1 MPPLPVES
9 EIVVL
14 MEEGCNGN
22 KYVMKY
28 CAPRQEG
35 PFDEVI
41 EQNGRFAYGETCVGL
56 KVVVDAD
63 SLMYMLGTKID
74 FKEDDISAEFV
85 FDNPLA
91 TSTCGCGESFS
102 TK

>member
-1 MPPLPVES
+1 
-9 EIVVL
+9 
-14 MEEGCNGN
+14 
-22 KYVMKY
+22 VMKY
-28 CAPRQEG
+28 CAPGQEG

-41 EQNGRFAYGETCVGL
+41 EQNGMDGGFVSLTGV

-63 SLMYMLGTKID
+63 SLMYILGTKID
-74 FKEDDISAEFV
+74 YKEDDISAEFV

>member
-1 MPPLPVES
+1 M
-9 EIVVL
+9 
-14 MEEGCNGN
+14 
-22 KYVMKY
+22 MKY
-28 CAPRQEG
+28 CAPGQEG

-41 EQNGRFAYGETCVGL
+41 EQNGMDGSFVSLTGV

-63 SLMYMLGTKID
+63 SLMYILGTKID
-74 FKEDDISAEFV
+74 YKEDDISAEFV

>member
-1 MPPLPVES
+1 
-9 EIVVL
+9 

-28 CAPRQEG
+28 CAPGQEG

-41 EQNGRFAYGETCVGL
+41 EQNGRFAYGETCVGI

-63 SLMYMLGTKID
+63 SLMYMLCTKVD

>member
-1 MPPLPVES
+1 MCAFILV
-9 EIVVL
+9 
-14 MEEGCNGN
+14 EGCNGN

-28 CAPRQEG
+28 CAPGEEG
-35 PFDEVI
+35 PFDEII
-41 EQNGRFAYGETCVGL
+41 EQDGV

-63 SLMYMLGTKID
+63 SLMYILGTKID
-74 FKEDDISAEFV
+74 YKEDDISAEFV

-91 TSTCGCGESFS
+91 VSTCGCGESFS

>member
-1 MPPLPVES
+1 
-9 EIVVL
+9 

-28 CAPRQEG
+28 CAPGQEG

-41 EQNGRFAYGETCVGL
+41 EQNGI